1 MCLDVRVVF
10 DVEIGM
16 VVFGFEFFEY
26 GCWLHPDVGLCGV
39 GDHGDFVDG
48 YFME

>member
-10 DVEIGM
+10 DVEVGVA
-16 VVFGFEFFEY
+16 VVGFEFFEDSRR
-26 GCWLHPDVGLCGV
+26 LHPDVGLCGV
-39 GDHGDFVDG
+39 GDHGDFIDG